1 LIVLALQV
9 IGRQTP
15 FRIQPSVI
23 QLMTVMATV
32 ALQINLFLLGAELF
46 TDFYFRTEEVT
57 AATYLYLGLDGA
69 NRLVPW
75 IWGAIALQLVA
86 AMILTMHPLRR
97 RRVLAGIACALA
109 IVGVWVEKGMGLV
122 IPGFVP
128 TPLGEVFEYTP
139 SWGEV
144 FVSLGIWAFG
154 ILLFTLLAKVAIPI
168 ELGALRS
175 RDRSDSLSAA
185 TEAGAR
191 AMRAT

>member
-23 QLMTVMATV
+23 QLMTLMTTV

-75 IWGAIALQLVA
+75 IWSAIVLQVA
-86 AMILTMHPLRR
+86 AATILTLHPLRSR
-97 RRVLAGIACALA
+97 RAAASIACVLA
-109 IVGVWVEKGMGLV
+109 IVGVWIEKGMGLV

-154 ILLFTLLAKVAIPI
+154 MLVFTLLAKVAIPI
-168 ELGALRS
+168 EVGVLRS
-175 RDRSDSLSAA
+175 RVK
-185 TEAGAR
+185 TGVVP
-191 AMRAT
+191 